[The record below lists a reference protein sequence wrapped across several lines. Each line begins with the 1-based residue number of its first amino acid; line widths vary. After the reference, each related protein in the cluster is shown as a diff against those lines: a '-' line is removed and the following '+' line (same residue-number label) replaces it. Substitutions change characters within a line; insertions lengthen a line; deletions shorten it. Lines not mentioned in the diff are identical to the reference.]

1 MPLTS
6 PRFRQEVD
14 LNAVAAGRKA
24 LRRGARG
31 RNVHLIQMALLDLNF
46 RMPISTGSN
55 DFSPDGIY
63 GAETERVVKEFQRTV
78 PGLNADGVVG
88 QHTMGA
94 LDDKF
99 PSFTHRI
106 NLHFRALSLTD
117 VPFDRTRSPWQNGRA
132 ERLIGAIES
141 AWITW

>member
-6 PRFRQEVD
+6 PRFRQEAD
-14 LNAVAAGRKA
+14 FNAVAAGRKA

-31 RNVHLIQMALLDLNF
+31 RNVHLIQMALLDLGS

-63 GAETERVVKEFQRTV
+63 GVETERVVKEFQRSV

-88 QHTMGA
+88 
-94 LDDKF
+94 
-99 PSFTHRI
+99 
-106 NLHFRALSLTD
+106 
-117 VPFDRTRSPWQNGRA
+117 
-132 ERLIGAIES
+132 
-141 AWITW
+141 